1 MSLPEQI
8 FGAIDPETWNQSL
21 TFLSQPNFPTGSQL
35 KTTWARCSVFDVLPC
50 LIVLSHEHWLC
61 HVAIMP
67 NKNYHYDLLIISVS
81 EFHKGVTLKI
91 DGFVAFRRV
100 WSSPLTIVQLIL
112 KSAFLWHERLNI
124 NERRVGRGIYF
135 VISKNVLLSFQYE
148 YSNKIGPIL
157 LISMHL
163 HCFIVCCVK
172 IAAIYVLLVCTIF
185 GPQIW
190 SGTFWQIF
198 MTLWTSIMR
207 SDYRYGW
214 RLAPFN
220 ILVLVDY

>member
-91 DGFVAFRRV
+91 DGFVAFMRI
-100 WSSPLTIVQLIL
+100 WSSPLTC
-112 KSAFLWHERLNI
+112 SI
-124 NERRVGRGIYF
+124 NPQECLSMAWKAQYQWEESWEG
-135 VISKNVLLSFQYE
+135 NLLC
-148 YSNKIGPIL
+148 N
-157 LISMHL
+157 
-163 HCFIVCCVK
+163 
-172 IAAIYVLLVCTIF
+172 
-185 GPQIW
+185 
-190 SGTFWQIF
+190 
-198 MTLWTSIMR
+198 
-207 SDYRYGW
+207 
-214 RLAPFN
+214 
-220 ILVLVDY
+220 